1 MLDLYAGTG
10 TIGMLLAHLFD
21 QVYSIEIVQDATAD
35 ARRNAEKN
43 GIVNF
48 EAINAPVERFL
59 SDYIGQ

>member
-1 MLDLYAGTG
+1 
-10 TIGMLLAHLFD
+10 MLLAHLFD
-21 QVYSIEIVQDATAD
+21 RVCSVEIVQDATAD

-59 SDYIGQ
+59 SDYI